1 MKQLLGRL
9 DLSYLYVFLGEATL
23 GLTFVFYILI
33 ARVLGPEQY
42 GVFTSASALGAILAL
57 LIQFGLPVLLNREV
71 AANPEA
77 GSKLTG
83 QFLVL
88 ELLTSIPAFILL
100 LPIALLMGYQDNLL
114 VCYLVVFSEICRA
127 MKMTLRGTL
136 KGMSWFRTE
145 TVSVAIERLATV
157 IISTGVLY
165 ATQSLI
171 AVVISI
177 VVVRALD
184 ILGLF
189 YYLSRKLPV
198 WSPLTFSDCRNSLRT
213 AYPFAVSGVL
223 WILYYQVDL
232 VMLQAMGETI
242 EAGFYSASYKIMEM
256 FFALARVIFQVVFS
270 RFAKYYATD
279 PERLPEQLYKATRVL
294 LIGVLPA
301 VVISCSLQQI
311 FIPLIYGDEFSRSIA
326 SLAVLLP
333 SIGISMFGNL
343 SQRFLQATGQENTLP
358 KILFATAAANVG
370 MNLFLIPR
378 LGGQGAALA
387 TLISEISL
395 CLLGLQIMAGTGYPQ
410 ISRKIMAIALLSLF
424 VAGCPSLI
432 IYGLN
437 PGVTIALVT
446 VGIGAI
452 VYLIQRRRFLTQS

>member
-1 MKQLLGRL
+1 MKKLLGRL

-23 GLTFVFYILI
+23 GLTFVFYILV

-71 AANPEA
+71 AANPEE

-83 QFLVL
+83 QFIVL
-88 ELLTSIPAFILL
+88 ELLTSILAFILL

-114 VCYLVVFSEICRA
+114 VCYLIVFSEICRA

-145 TVSVAIERLATV
+145 TVWVAIERLATV
-157 IISTGVLY
+157 LISTAVLY
-165 ATQSLI
+165 ATRSLVP
-171 AVVISI
+171 VVISI
-177 VVVRALD
+177 VVVRSLD
-184 ILGLF
+184 ILGLY

-198 WSPLTFSDCRNSLRT
+198 WSPLTIEGCWNSLKI

-232 VMLQAMGETI
+232 VMLQALGQTV

-270 RFAKYYATD
+270 RFAKYYATE
-279 PERLPEQLYKATRVL
+279 PERLPEQLYKAVRVL

-301 VVISCSLQQI
+301 VVVASYLQQI
-311 FIPLIYGDEFSRSIA
+311 FIPLIYGAEFERSVA

-333 SIGISMFGNL
+333 SLGISIFGNL
-343 SQRFLQATGQENTLP
+343 SQRFLQATGQENRLP
-358 KILFATAAANVG
+358 KILFATASGNVG
-370 MNLFLIPR
+370 LNWFLIPR
-378 LGGQGAALA
+378 LGGPGAAIA
-387 TLISEISL
+387 TLLSEVAL
-395 CLLGLQIMAGTGYPQ
+395 CLLGLKIMAQTGYPQ
-410 ISRKIMAIALLSLF
+410 IARRIMVIALLSLLI
-424 VAGCPSLI
+424 AGCPSLV
-432 IYGLN
+432 IYGFN
-437 PGVTIALVT
+437 PGIGIALMVAS
-446 VGIGAI
+446 VGGIL
-452 VYLIQRRRFLTQS
+452 YLMQRRSFLSQP